1 MNKFKKYCA
10 NTFVLSTEDEYL
22 KGDIATIT
30 TKYGKEI
37 NVIVFNFLGQNF
49 EKNNLYSCVR
59 EDGENYQTVMK
70 RRAERRISWANS
82 QAKISNKFYKN
93 SKKNSDFLSLAEPIK
108 IGHHSENRHRRLIE
122 TNNINMMKSIQASD
136 KANCHEEIAKYY
148 EAQSEAINLSMPE
161 SLEFYKD
168 SLEQAKEVH
177 LFYKNNPDARN
188 HSYTLTYAK
197 KRVNEITKKYE
208 LAKALWD

>member
-22 KGDIATIT
+22 RGDIATIT
-30 TKYGKEI
+30 TKYEKEI

-70 RRAERRISWANS
+70 RRAERRRYWANS

-93 SKKNSDFLSLAEPIK
+93 SKKNSDFLSLAETIK

-148 EAQSEAINLSMPE
+148 
-161 SLEFYKD
+161 
-168 SLEQAKEVH
+168 
-177 LFYKNNPDARN
+177 
-188 HSYTLTYAK
+188 
-197 KRVNEITKKYE
+197 
-208 LAKALWD
+208 